1 MSSQTTNLH
10 LVKPANGETAD
21 IGVINGNMDTIDSAV
36 QTIQESVSSLGEAV
50 NTVTPSFKIHG
61 SNNYV
66 SFRWSYPYL
75 QLYVDASLIASLK
88 LGITLNNSN

>member
-1 MSSQTTNLH
+1 MN
-10 LVKPANGETAD
+10 
-21 IGVINGNMDTIDSAV
+21 TI
-36 QTIQESVSSLGEAV
+36 
-50 NTVTPSFKIHG
+50 TPSFKIHG